1 MSNAFD
7 ALERP
12 HFFASQVYR
21 HMASSSRSG
30 NHLKGIAI
38 TAAGVVILSPDG
50 LITSLIAADI
60 RTSLFWRGLLLGI
73 AMTLFL
79 LVRYRGDLGRILGPL
94 RRRSDLAVAAL
105 FAASS
110 IGWVTAITLT
120 SVANTLFIVA
130 CAPLF
135 AAIFARIFLGERVPR
150 RTIVTI
156 MIAIGAMGVI
166 FAEGLGRGDL
176 WGNLAAVAT
185 ALVWAGMMVVLSHA
199 QTEDPGPAMA
209 LSGYI
214 VAALALI
221 VAPTVTIVALDALWL
236 GLLGFVVLPIS
247 FFMIM
252 LGPRHLPAPEVSLIM
267 LLEAVLGPIWA
278 WWFISQT
285 PSALSL
291 IGGAVIVGTLA
302 VHFAIGLRQEHQK
315 N

>member
-1 MSNAFD
+1 
-7 ALERP
+7 
-12 HFFASQVYR
+12 
-21 HMASSSRSG
+21 MASSSRSG

-38 TAAGVVILSPDG
+38 TATGVAILSPDG
-50 LITSLIAADI
+50 LITSLVSADI

-73 AMTLFL
+73 AMTLFVV
-79 LVRYRGDLGRILGPL
+79 VRYRRDLGQIFTRL
-94 RRRSDLAVAAL
+94 RQGSYLAVALL
-105 FAASS
+105 FTGSS
-110 IGWVTAITLT
+110 IGWVVAIVTT

-135 AAIFARIFLGERVPR
+135 AAIFARVFLGERVPG
-150 RTIVTI
+150 RTIITI
-156 MIAIGAMGVI
+156 IIAIGAMAVI

-176 WGNLAAVAT
+176 LGNLAAVAT
-185 ALVWAGMMVVLSHA
+185 ALTWAGMVVVLSHA
-199 QTEDPGPAMA
+199 QIDDPAPAMA
-209 LSGYI
+209 LSGYM

-221 VAPTVTIVALDALWL
+221 VAPTIAVVTLDMLWL

-278 WWFISQT
+278 WWVISQT
-285 PSALSL
+285 PSTLSL
-291 IGGAVIVGTLA
+291 IGGAVILGTLA
-302 VHFAIGLRQEHQK
+302 IHFAIGLREAATK

>member
-1 MSNAFD
+1 
-7 ALERP
+7 
-12 HFFASQVYR
+12 
-21 HMASSSRSG
+21 MASSSRSG

-79 LVRYRGDLGRILGPL
+79 LVRYRGDVGRIAGRLSH
-94 RRRSDLAVAAL
+94 RADLAVAVL

-110 IGWVTAITLT
+110 VGWVTAITLT

-130 CAPLF
+130 CTPLF
-135 AAIFARIFLGERVPR
+135 AAMLARIFLGERVPR
-150 RTIVTI
+150 RTLMTI
-156 MIAIGAMGVI
+156 IIAIGAMAVI

-176 WGNLAAVAT
+176 AGNLAAVAT
-185 ALVWAGMMVVLSHA
+185 ALVWAGMVVVLSHA
-199 QTEDPGPAMA
+199 QIEDPAPAMA
-209 LSGYI
+209 LSGYMI
-214 VAALALI
+214 AAVAI
-221 VAPTVTIVALDALWL
+221 FVAPTIAVVTLDALWL

-252 LGPRHLPAPEVSLIM
+252 LGPRHLPAAEVSLIM

-278 WWFISQT
+278 WWFITET
-285 PSALSL
+285 PTPLSL

-302 VHFAIGLRQEHQK
+302 VHFAIGLRIARAPD
-315 N
+315 

>member
-1 MSNAFD
+1 
-7 ALERP
+7 
-12 HFFASQVYR
+12 
-21 HMASSSRSG
+21 MASSSRSG

-79 LVRYRGDLGRILGPL
+79 LVRYRGDVKRIVGRL
-94 RRRSDLAVAAL
+94 RRRADLAVAVL

-110 IGWVTAITLT
+110 VGWVTAITLT

-130 CAPLF
+130 CTPLF
-135 AAIFARIFLGERVPR
+135 AAMLARIFLGERVPR
-150 RTIVTI
+150 RTLLTI
-156 MIAIGAMGVI
+156 IIAIGAMAVI

-176 WGNLAAVAT
+176 GGNLAAVAT
-185 ALVWAGMMVVLSHA
+185 AFVWAGMVVVLSHA
-199 QTEDPGPAMA
+199 QIEDPAPAMA
-209 LSGYI
+209 LSGYM
-214 VAALALI
+214 VAAVALI
-221 VAPTVTIVALDALWL
+221 VAPTISIIALDMLWL

-252 LGPRHLPAPEVSLIM
+252 LGPRHLPAAEVSLIM

-278 WWFISQT
+278 WWFIDET
-285 PSALSL
+285 PTPLSL

-302 VHFAIGLRQEHQK
+302 IHFTIGLGKDRHA
-315 N
+315 

>member
-1 MSNAFD
+1 
-7 ALERP
+7 
-12 HFFASQVYR
+12 
-21 HMASSSRSG
+21 MASSSRSG

-38 TAAGVVILSPDG
+38 TATGVAILSPDG
-50 LITSLIAADI
+50 LITSLVSADI

-73 AMTLFL
+73 AMTLFVV
-79 LVRYRGDLGRILGPL
+79 VRYRRDLGQIFTRL
-94 RRRSDLAVAAL
+94 RQGSYLAVALL
-105 FAASS
+105 FTGSS
-110 IGWVTAITLT
+110 IGWVVAIVTT
-120 SVANTLFIVA
+120 SVTNTLFIVA

-135 AAIFARIFLGERVPR
+135 AAIFARVFLGERVPG
-150 RTIVTI
+150 RTIITI
-156 MIAIGAMGVI
+156 IIAIGAMAVI

-176 WGNLAAVAT
+176 LGNLAAVAT
-185 ALVWAGMMVVLSHA
+185 ALTWAGMVVVLSHA
-199 QTEDPGPAMA
+199 QIDDPAPAMA
-209 LSGYI
+209 LSGYM

-221 VAPTVTIVALDALWL
+221 VAPTIAVVTLDMLWL

-285 PSALSL
+285 PSTLSL
-291 IGGAVIVGTLA
+291 IGGAVILGTLA
-302 VHFAIGLRQEHQK
+302 IHFAIGLREAATK

>member
-1 MSNAFD
+1 MSNAFGV
-7 ALERP
+7 LEHP
-12 HFFASQVYR
+12 HFSGSQVYR
-21 HMASSSRSG
+21 LMTPSTRSG

-38 TAAGVVILSPDG
+38 TAAGVAILSPDG
-50 LITSLIAADI
+50 LITSLVAADI

-79 LVRYRGDLGRILGPL
+79 LARYRGQPRQILDRL
-94 RRRSDLAVAAL
+94 RHRPQLIVAVL

-135 AAIFARIFLGERVPR
+135 AAIFARIFLGERVPP
-150 RTIVTI
+150 RTVVTI
-156 MIAIGAMGVI
+156 LIAIAAMGVI

-176 WGNLAAVAT
+176 VGNLAAVAT
-185 ALVWAGMMVVLSHA
+185 ALVWAGMVVVLSHA
-199 QTEDPGPAMA
+199 QIDDPGPAMA
-209 LSGYI
+209 LSGYM
-214 VAALALI
+214 VAALALV

-285 PSALSL
+285 PSPLSL
-291 IGGAVIVGTLA
+291 TGGAVIVGTLA
-302 VHFAIGLRQEHQK
+302 VHFAIGLRQESGK
-315 N
+315 P

>member
-7 ALERP
+7 ALAHP
-12 HFFASQVYR
+12 HFSGSQVYR

-50 LITSLIAADI
+50 LITSLVTADI

-73 AMTLFL
+73 AMTVFLF
-79 LVRYRGDLGRILGPL
+79 VRYRGQPTQILDRL
-94 RRRSDLAVAAL
+94 RHRPQLIVAVL

-150 RTIVTI
+150 RTVVTI
-156 MIAIGAMGVI
+156 LIAIAAMGVI

-176 WGNLAAVAT
+176 AGNLAAVAT
-185 ALVWAGMMVVLSHA
+185 ALVWAGMVVVLSHA
-199 QTEDPGPAMA
+199 QIDDPGPAMA
-209 LSGYI
+209 LSGYM
-214 VAALALI
+214 VAALALV
-221 VAPTVTIVALDALWL
+221 VAPTVAIVALDALWL

-285 PSALSL
+285 PSPLSL

-302 VHFAIGLRQEHQK
+302 VHFAIGLRRERQK
-315 N
+315 T

>member
-1 MSNAFD
+1 
-7 ALERP
+7 
-12 HFFASQVYR
+12 
-21 HMASSSRSG
+21 MASSSRSG

-38 TAAGVVILSPDG
+38 TAIGVVILSPDG
-50 LITSLIAADI
+50 LITSLISADI
-60 RTSLFWRGLLLGI
+60 RTALFWRGLLLGI

-94 RRRSDLAVAAL
+94 RRRADLIVAIL

-110 IGWVTAITLT
+110 VGWVTAITLT

-150 RTIVTI
+150 RTFLTI
-156 MIAIGAMGVI
+156 IIAIGAMGVI

-176 WGNLAAVAT
+176 AGNLAAVAT
-185 ALVWAGMMVVLSHA
+185 ALVWAGMVVILSHA
-199 QTEDPGPAMA
+199 QIEDPAPAMA

-214 VAALALI
+214 IASLALF
-221 VAPTVTIVALDALWL
+221 VAPTVTIIALDMLWL

-252 LGPRHLPAPEVSLIM
+252 LGPRHLSAPEVSLIM

-278 WWFISQT
+278 WWFITQT
-285 PSALSL
+285 PTPLSL
-291 IGGAVIVGTLA
+291 VGGAVILGALA
-302 VHFAIGLRQEHQK
+302 IHFAIGLRTVHAQS
-315 N
+315 

>member
-1 MSNAFD
+1 MSNAFG
-7 ALERP
+7 AFEHP
-12 HFFASQVYR
+12 YFQGSQVYR
-21 HMASSSRSG
+21 HMTSSSRSG

-50 LITSLIAADI
+50 LITSLVAADI

-79 LVRYRGDLGRILGPL
+79 LVRYRGDLSRIVGKL
-94 RRRSDLAVAAL
+94 RHPSHLAVAVL

-110 IGWVTAITLT
+110 VGWVIAITLT

-135 AAIFARIFLGERVPR
+135 SAIFARIFLGERVPR

-156 MIAIGAMGVI
+156 LIAIGAMGVI

-176 WGNLAAVAT
+176 VGNLAAVAT
-185 ALVWAGMMVVLSHA
+185 ALVWAGMVVVLSHA
-199 QTEDPGPAMA
+199 QIEDPAPAMA

-214 VAALALI
+214 IATLALF
-221 VAPTVTIVALDALWL
+221 VAPTVAIIALDALWL
-236 GLLGFVVLPIS
+236 GLLGFIVLPIS

-267 LLEAVLGPIWA
+267 LLEAVLGPFWA
-278 WWFISQT
+278 WWFISQS
-285 PSALSL
+285 PSSVTL
-291 IGGAVIVGTLA
+291 IGGGVILATLA
-302 VHFAIGLRQEHQK
+302 IHFAIGLRDSSVSG
-315 N
+315 

>member
-1 MSNAFD
+1 MSNAFGV
-7 ALERP
+7 LEHP
-12 HFFASQVYR
+12 IFCGSQVHRY
-21 HMASSSRSG
+21 MASSSRSG

-79 LVRYRGDLGRILGPL
+79 LVRYRGDVKRIVGRL
-94 RRRSDLAVAAL
+94 RRRADLAVAVL

-110 IGWVTAITLT
+110 VGWVTAITLT

-130 CAPLF
+130 CTPLF
-135 AAIFARIFLGERVPR
+135 AAMLARIFLGERVPR
-150 RTIVTI
+150 RTLLTI
-156 MIAIGAMGVI
+156 IIAIGAMAVI

-176 WGNLAAVAT
+176 GGNLAAVAT
-185 ALVWAGMMVVLSHA
+185 AFVWAGMVVVLSHA
-199 QTEDPGPAMA
+199 QIEDPAPAMA
-209 LSGYI
+209 LSGYM
-214 VAALALI
+214 VTAVALI
-221 VAPTVTIVALDALWL
+221 VAPTISIIALDMLWL

-252 LGPRHLPAPEVSLIM
+252 LGPRHLPAAEVSLIM
-267 LLEAVLGPIWA
+267 LLEAVLGTIWA
-278 WWFISQT
+278 WWFIDET
-285 PSALSL
+285 PTPLSL

-302 VHFAIGLRQEHQK
+302 IHFTIGLGKDRHA
-315 N
+315 

>member
-1 MSNAFD
+1 
-7 ALERP
+7 
-12 HFFASQVYR
+12 
-21 HMASSSRSG
+21 MASSSRSG

-38 TAAGVVILSPDG
+38 TATGVAILSPDG
-50 LITSLIAADI
+50 LITSLVSADI

-73 AMTLFL
+73 AMTLFVV
-79 LVRYRGDLGRILGPL
+79 VRYRRDLGQIFTRL
-94 RRRSDLAVAAL
+94 RQGSYLAVALL
-105 FAASS
+105 FTGSS
-110 IGWVTAITLT
+110 IGWVVAIVTT

-135 AAIFARIFLGERVPR
+135 AAIFARVFLGERVPG
-150 RTIVTI
+150 RTIITI
-156 MIAIGAMGVI
+156 IIAIGAMAVI

-176 WGNLAAVAT
+176 LGNLAAVAT
-185 ALVWAGMMVVLSHA
+185 ALTWAGMVVVLSHA
-199 QTEDPGPAMA
+199 QIDDPAPAMA
-209 LSGYI
+209 LSGYM

-221 VAPTVTIVALDALWL
+221 VAPTIAVVTLDMLWL

-285 PSALSL
+285 PSTLSL
-291 IGGAVIVGTLA
+291 IGGAVILGTLA
-302 VHFAIGLRQEHQK
+302 IHFAIGLREAATK

>member
-1 MSNAFD
+1 
-7 ALERP
+7 
-12 HFFASQVYR
+12 
-21 HMASSSRSG
+21 MASSSRSG

-50 LITSLIAADI
+50 LITSLVAADI
-60 RTSLFWRGLLLGI
+60 RTALFWRGLLLGI

-79 LVRYRGDLGRILGPL
+79 LVRYRGELGRILGPL
-94 RRRSDLAVAAL
+94 RRRTDLAVAVL

-110 IGWVTAITLT
+110 VGWVTAITLT

-150 RTIVTI
+150 RTIATI
-156 MIAIGAMGVI
+156 IIAIGAMGVI

-176 WGNLAAVAT
+176 MGNLAAVAT
-185 ALVWAGMMVVLSHA
+185 ALVWAAMVVVLSHA
-199 QTEDPGPAMA
+199 QIEDPAPAMA

-214 VAALALI
+214 IAALALF
-221 VAPTVTIVALDALWL
+221 VAPTVAIIPLDMLWL
-236 GLLGFVVLPIS
+236 GLLGFLVLPIS

-278 WWFISQT
+278 WWFITQT
-285 PSALSL
+285 PSALTL
-291 IGGAVIVGTLA
+291 IGGAVILGVLA
-302 VHFAIGLRQEHQK
+302 IHFAIGLRETRTPG
-315 N
+315 